1 MAKEEKI
8 ILSDGMIAKSAEIRP
23 QEVTEEDLKKI
34 NQYTLEPLTAE
45 DVFVFKTVVGD
56 NETDDRN
63 FEPFNL
69 KALEDMAKLY
79 PGRTLIKDHDRS
91 ADNQIARVYDTEVV
105 TDSERITKAGEPYAR
120 IIAKNYMLRT
130 ESNADLIKEIQGG
143 IKKEVSCGVRP
154 EKLVCSICGADNM
167 KTFCPH
173 WPGESYERSESGH
186 KETCL
191 MTINGVKEAYE
202 LSLVAVPAQ
211 PRAGVVKHC
220 GADPE
225 VEEKTAPPEPEE
237 VTQEETKNHEQEDLI
252 NARIRA
258 DESFLFI
265 NSHIMKG
272 DS

>member
-1 MAKEEKI
+1 MASEEKI
-8 ILSDGMIAKSAEIRP
+8 ILSDGMISNSAEIQP
-23 QEVTEEDLKKI
+23 QEVTEDDLKKI
-34 NQYTLEPLTAE
+34 NQYTLNPLTAE

-63 FEPFNL
+63 FEPFDL
-69 KALEDMAKLY
+69 KALQDMAKLY
-79 PGRTLIKDHDRS
+79 PGRTLIKDHERS
-91 ADNQIARVYDTEVV
+91 ADNQIARVYDTELV
-105 TDSERITKAGEPYAR
+105 SEECLTKAGEPYTQ

-143 IKKEVSCGVRP
+143 IKKEVSCGVHP

-173 WPGESYERSESGH
+173 WPGLDYEKSDSGM

-191 MTINGVKEAYE
+191 MTISGVKEAYE

-220 GADPE
+220 GTEPE
-225 VEEKTAPPEPEE
+225 EITAPPEPE
-237 VTQEETKNHEQEDLI
+237 TLKETETDNNVHEDLI

-258 DESFLFI
+258 DESFIFI
-265 NSHIMKG
+265 NNHTEG
-272 DS
+272 DCK